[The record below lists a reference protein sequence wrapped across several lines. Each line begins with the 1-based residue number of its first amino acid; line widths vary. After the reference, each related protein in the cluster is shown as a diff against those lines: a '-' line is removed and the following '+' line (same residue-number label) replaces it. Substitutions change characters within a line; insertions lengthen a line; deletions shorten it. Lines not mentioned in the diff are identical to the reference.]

1 MRRWVGSIRSQVNSS
16 MASNKE
22 GGESMATSVTVYST
36 SWCGYCCISKRFLDE
51 HNVPYTEIDIEADED
66 AALRVEQWN
75 RGNRTVPTIDIDGT
89 TLTNPSPAQ
98 LRQVLGL

>member
-1 MRRWVGSIRSQVNSS
+1 
-16 MASNKE
+16 
-22 GGESMATSVTVYST
+22 
-36 SWCGYCCISKRFLDE
+36 LDE

-75 RGNRTVPTIDIDGT
+75 HGNRTVPTIDIDGT
-89 TLTNPSPAQ
+89 ILTNSSPAQ